1 MTVFAPW
8 QQRIY
13 QQAGAALDAGR
24 LGHGLL
30 LCGPPRLGQRAV
42 AERLAARMLCTS
54 RTADG
59 EPCGGC
65 RSCRLFAVRS
75 QTDPVELRPDGSL
88 AHPWGHTGHPDFSQ
102 ISYGINAKSKP
113 LKSRA
118 EIVIEQVRKLSEQM
132 ALTPQYGEAKVAIID
147 PADAL
152 NHAAANALL
161 KTLEEPVPG
170 RYLWLVSAYPSRL
183 PATIRSRCQKLEFRL
198 PPRAEALQWL
208 QQQGHAEPD
217 AAEALE
223 AARGHP
229 GLADDWLQGDGL
241 ALRREVAGDL
251 DRVGRGELPVV
262 DTAQR
267 WIADGQADQRLR
279 FAADLAVAEAGDSLT
294 DPLRARSLA
303 TWFDRANRA
312 RELLRTTVRADLV
325 VVEVLMAW
333 RASARAHA

>member
-102 ISYGINAKSKP
+102 ISYGINARSKP

-183 PATIRSRCQKLEFRL
+183 PATIRSRCQRLEFRL
-198 PPRAEALQWL
+198 PPHAEALAWL
-208 QQQGHAEPD
+208 QAQGHGGKP

-229 GLADDWLQGDGL
+229 GLADAWLRDGSL
-241 ALRREVAGDL
+241 DLRREVSRDL
-251 DRVGRGELPVV
+251 EAVGRGNASAAA
-262 DTAQR
+262 TAQA
-267 WIADGQADQRLR
+267 WTADDHATLRLR
-279 FAADLAVAEAGDSLT
+279 FAADLALEQVSTAASTGLT
-294 DPLRARSLA
+294 DARRTRRLA
-303 TWFDRANRA
+303 AWFDAANRTA
-312 RELLRTTVRADLV
+312 ALLRTTVRADLAV
-325 VVEVLMAW
+325 AELLLDW
-333 RASARAHA
+333 QEGS